1 MLCKYKLRMPL
12 QLGISWSSASLGIG
26 YIQSFL
32 VLMQFLCRVNLDH
45 CFHLLYM
52 VNAACIYFLPI
63 SVSAQRGWSVYT
75 STTGWKWVSACLIKS
90 IMLPQTSYPLK
101 QLREAWNLS
110 GRSKL
115 CPSECGWSFLQ
126 FQVWCHN
133 CLCWHNW
140 EDAVTLSCS
149 SGGGVGWDR
158 TPWSWCCGTM
168 MLLYTWRYEAT
179 AFVLTLGGCTEVMLP
194 ERSVLFPVR
203 GIVCSF

>member
-12 QLGISWSSASLGIG
+12 QLGISWSSACLGIG

-32 VLMQFLCRVNLDH
+32 VLMRFLCSVNLDH
-45 CFHLLYM
+45 CFHLLYV

-63 SVSAQRGWSVYT
+63 LVSAQRGWSVYT

-115 CPSECGWSFLQ
+115 VLQSVAGPSSSSKCGAAVVCAGTAGGMLWHWAVAVVG
-126 FQVWCHN
+126 VWAETG
-133 CLCWHNW
+133 LP
-140 EDAVTLSCS
+140 EADAV
-149 SGGGVGWDR
+149 V
-158 TPWSWCCGTM
+158 PWCCCI
-168 MLLYTWRYEAT
+168 R
-179 AFVLTLGGCTEVMLP
+179 GGMKPQPL
-194 ERSVLFPVR
+194 R
-203 GIVCSF
+203 